1 MKKQFTEGR
10 KAKEKFEHA
19 MKALFR
25 VKKAELA
32 EKIKNNQRKG
42 KD

>member
-1 MKKQFTEGR
+1 MKK
-10 KAKEKFEHA
+10 KSAKEKMNFEHA

-25 VKKAELA
+25 VPKSAVV
-32 EKIKNNQRKG
+32 EKIKKKVKKG